1 MYYGGKRDVLSDIW
15 GAPVTVEPG
24 RLTVAGTSYPIIDD
38 VTILLD
44 PAEYP
49 LSLRAKSVS
58 GRPGH
63 TRTGIAQ
70 DVQASFGAEWQRFPR
85 ILPEHERE
93 FAMYFDLVDL
103 GTLKNRRVCDLG
115 CGNGRWSYFLR
126 HLCRELVLV
135 DFSEAIFIAR
145 ENLRDAPNALF
156 FMADIM
162 RLPFRPGF
170 ADLAVC
176 LGVLHHLPMNAL
188 DAARLL
194 KGYAPELLVYLY
206 YALDNRPSYFRT
218 LLVPVTAARRFLS
231 RLQAP
236 AAREFLTWAIA
247 LGVYLPLIG
256 LGHALRPLG
265 AARWVPLY
273 EVYAGKSLLRI
284 RQDVYDRFFT
294 SIEQRFTREEIL
306 TLRDTF
312 REVIISDGPPY
323 WHFLCRS

>member
-1 MYYGGKRDVLSDIW
+1 MYYVNKHDVLSDIW
-15 GAPVTVEPG
+15 GAPVTVEPD
-24 RLTVAGTSYPIIDD
+24 RLTVSGTSYPIIDD
-38 VTILLD
+38 VIILLD

-49 LSLRAKSVS
+49 LSLKAKTV
-58 GRPGH
+58 GRRPDPSFP
-63 TRTGIAQ
+63 RIAQ
-70 DVQASFGAEWQRFPR
+70 DVQATFGAEWRRFPR

-93 FAMYFDLVDL
+93 FASYFDLIDL
-103 GTLKNRRVCDLG
+103 GALKDRRVCDLG

-126 HLCRELVLV
+126 HRCRELILV

-145 ENLRDAPNALF
+145 ENLRDTPNVLF

-162 RLPFRPGF
+162 RLPFRPNF

-188 DAARLL
+188 DAARALRR
-194 KGYAPELLVYLY
+194 YAPELLVYLY

-218 LLVPVTAARRFLS
+218 LLALVTAVRRFSS
-231 RLQAP
+231 RIQAP
-236 AAREFLTWAIA
+236 AVREVLTWAIA

-256 LGHALRPLG
+256 LGHTLRPLG

-294 SIEQRFTREEIL
+294 PIEQRFTREDIL

-312 REVIISDGPPY
+312 REVIISDSPPY
-323 WHFLCRS
+323 WHFFCRS